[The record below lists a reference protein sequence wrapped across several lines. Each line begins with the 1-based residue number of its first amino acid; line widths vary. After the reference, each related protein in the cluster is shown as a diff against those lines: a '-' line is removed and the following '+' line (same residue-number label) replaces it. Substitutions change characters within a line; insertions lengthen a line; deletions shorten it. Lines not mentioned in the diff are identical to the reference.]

1 MIQKNNKGYKTAI
14 RYIKPGIRSNEIRKG
29 LILCNRSFGETLILD
44 AIINDYRPVISRT
57 VIKLG
62 KFVSSFFLF
71 RVYIV
76 FSIAIEDD
84 TLRDE
89 GAENNNRE
97 KIMNRWNFLSD
108 NEKSTFQLENR
119 DEPVFGFTFKIHGRK
134 KLESFV

>member
-62 KFVSSFFLF
+62 KFVASSYFEFILFFPSRSKMTRF
-71 RVYIV
+71 EMKEQRI
-76 FSIAIEDD
+76 I
-84 TLRDE
+84 
-89 GAENNNRE
+89 
-97 KIMNRWNFLSD
+97 
-108 NEKSTFQLENR
+108 TFE
-119 DEPVFGFTFKIHGRK
+119 
-134 KLESFV
+134 

>member
-14 RYIKPGIRSNEIRKG
+14 RYIKPGIRSNEIRKR

-97 KIMNRWNFLSD
+97 KIMNR
-108 NEKSTFQLENR
+108 
-119 DEPVFGFTFKIHGRK
+119 
-134 KLESFV
+134 